1 MKLHIFAIENK
12 YDFMNISIFFRL
24 LLLSFFI
31 NLNAQ
36 TIRIPN
42 NRTNFQKLD
51 LLIQQEKNFG
61 KDSLALQKYL
71 QPLSKT
77 KLYLPLHSALQ
88 ANSYTNFY
96 DRITAKS
103 KKLYQTSINQANILG
118 YKPLQIWTRLNYVK
132 RLYHYGYYQE
142 MQPVLLEL
150 MKDIRQTK
158 ESEIINPLNTYK
170 TIGWI
175 MQTLSDYEEANYY
188 LKLALKHCKPES
200 ENYAALLDNYGVNLY
215 KTRRYQEALKQ
226 FDMAGA
232 MALRIKDSL
241 RYAKTLGNKAIVYEE
256 QKKYTE
262 AIPLL
267 KEDIALSERLKE
279 SKNTMFAS
287 IALARIYLK
296 SNALAEAEILINQAG
311 SIAASKP
318 YFRKWELEVINLK
331 LNLFKRKPNPKEE
344 LIASRRMMVLL
355 DSLKG
360 TDGDEQI
367 LQVKWQVQKAKYQ
380 QKITQANKRYQK
392 EIMVKNIFAVLI
404 GISIL
409 MAIVLYFIQKKKHKK
424 RQEVYEQKVTE
435 LEEQKQKI
443 EENFESS
450 NESLSNQIEY
460 LKNKNIQIKLLKQE
474 IETVETSNSSYL
486 EKRSG
491 KLHAL
496 LESHLMTEDNWIRF
510 KREFEKEFP
519 EFCQYLFTNFPELT
533 DSNKRIIFLQKLGF
547 SNIEISQFLGITT
560 DAVKKAKQ
568 RLKKKFGNNQDLSFL
583 FTPKQSIKEKQ
594 NRAF

>member
-158 ESEIINPLNTYK
+158 ESEIINPLDTYK

-175 MQTLSDYEEANYY
+175 MQTLSDYPEADYY
-188 LKLALKHCKPES
+188 LKRALKYCKPGS
-200 ENYAALLDNYGVNLY
+200 VNYAAILDNYGINLY

-226 FDMAGA
+226 FHKSGLI
-232 MALRIKDSL
+232 ALKINDSL
-241 RYAKTLGNKAIVYEE
+241 RYAKTLGNKALVYEE
-256 QKKYTE
+256 QNKYAE
-262 AIPLL
+262 AIQLL

-279 SKNTMFAS
+279 SKNKMFAS

-296 SNALAEAEILINQAG
+296 NNNLSDAQAILTEAEK
-311 SIAASKP
+311 IAVSKF
-318 YFRKWELEVINLK
+318 YFRKSELEIIKLK
-331 LNLFKRKPNPKEE
+331 LELLKRIPNANQE
-344 LIASRRMMVLL
+344 LITTRRMMVLL
-355 DSLKG
+355 DSLKA

-367 LQVKWQVQKAKYQ
+367 LQVKWQLQKDKYQ
-380 QKITQANKRYQK
+380 QKITQANTQYQK
-392 EIMVKNIFAVLI
+392 EIVVKNILAVLI
-404 GISIL
+404 GLSVFG
-409 MAIVLYFIQKKKHKK
+409 AIGLFFYQKKKHKK
-424 RQEVYEQKVTE
+424 RHKVYELKVAALEDQKRKM
-435 LEEQKQKI
+435 EEKFK
-443 EENFESS
+443 SS
-450 NESLSNQIEY
+450 NESLSSQVEY
-460 LKNKNIQIKLLKQE
+460 LKNKNVQINLLKKE
-474 IETVETSNSSYL
+474 IETVETSTSSYL
-486 EKRSG
+486 EKKNG

-496 LESHLMTEDNWIRF
+496 LESHLMTESNWIRF

-519 EFCQYLFTNFPELT
+519 DFSQNLITNFPELT

-547 SNIEISQFLGITT
+547 SNIEISQSLGITT

-568 RLKKKFGNNQDLSFL
+568 RLKKKLGGHQDLLLL
-583 FTPKQSIKEKQ
+583 FTQKETTKT
-594 NRAF
+594 

>member
-36 TIRIPN
+36 TTRIPN
-42 NRTNFQKLD
+42 NRTNSQKLD

-158 ESEIINPLNTYK
+158 ESEIINPLDTYK

-175 MQTLSDYEEANYY
+175 MQTLSDYPEANYY
-188 LKLALKHCKPES
+188 LKLALKYCKPDNP
-200 ENYAALLDNYGVNLY
+200 NYASILDNYGVNLY
-215 KTRRYQEALKQ
+215 KMRYYQDALKH
-226 FDMAGA
+226 FDKSGA
-232 MALRIKDSL
+232 IALKNKDIL
-241 RYAKTLGNKAIVYEE
+241 RYAKTLGNKALVYEQ
-256 QKKYTE
+256 QKKYVE
-262 AIPLL
+262 AISLL

-279 SKNTMFAS
+279 SKNKMFAS
-287 IALARIYLK
+287 IALSRIYLK
-296 SNALAEAEILINQAG
+296 NNALTEAEDLINEAG
-311 SIAASKP
+311 KIATSKS
-318 YFRKWELEVINLK
+318 YFRKWELEVVNLK
-331 LNLFKRKPNPKEE
+331 LDLLKRKPNPNEE
-344 LIASRRMMVLL
+344 LLVSRRMMVLL
-355 DSLKG
+355 DSLKV
-360 TDGDEQI
+360 TDGDDQI
-367 LQVKWQVQKAKYQ
+367 LHVKWQVQKAKYQ
-380 QKITQANKRYQK
+380 QKITQANKQYQK
-392 EIMVKNIFAVLI
+392 EIIIKNILGILIVL
-404 GISIL
+404 SIL
-409 MAIVLYFIQKKKHKK
+409 TAIVLFFIQKKKQKK
-424 RQEVYEQKVTE
+424 HQEAYEQKVTE

-443 EENFESS
+443 EEKFKSS
-450 NESLSNQIEY
+450 NASLNNQVEY
-460 LKNKNIQIKLLKQE
+460 LKNKNIQINQLIKE
-474 IETVETSNSSYL
+474 IETLETSSSSYL

-496 LESHLMTEDNWIRF
+496 LESHLMTEDNWSRF

-519 EFCQYLFTNFPELT
+519 EFYQYLLINFPELT

-547 SNIEISQFLGITT
+547 SNIEISQFLGITP

-568 RLKKKFGNNQDLSFL
+568 RLKKKFGDNQNFL
-583 FTPKQSIKEKQ
+583 F
-594 NRAF
+594 F

>member
-42 NRTNFQKLD
+42 NRTNSQKLD

-158 ESEIINPLNTYK
+158 ESEIINPLDTYK

-175 MQTLSDYEEANYY
+175 MQTLSDYPEANYY
-188 LKLALKHCKPES
+188 LKLALKYCKPDNP
-200 ENYAALLDNYGVNLY
+200 NYASILDNYGVNLY
-215 KTRRYQEALKQ
+215 KMRYYQDALKH
-226 FDMAGA
+226 FDKSGA
-232 MALRIKDSL
+232 IALKNKDIL
-241 RYAKTLGNKAIVYEE
+241 RYAKTLGNKALVYEQ
-256 QKKYTE
+256 QKKYVE
-262 AIPLL
+262 AISLL

-279 SKNTMFAS
+279 SKNKMFAS
-287 IALARIYLK
+287 IALSRIYLK
-296 SNALAEAEILINQAG
+296 NNALTEAEDLINEAG
-311 SIAASKP
+311 KIATSKS
-318 YFRKWELEVINLK
+318 YFRKWELEVVNLK
-331 LNLFKRKPNPKEE
+331 LDLLKRKPNPNEE
-344 LIASRRMMVLL
+344 LLVSRRMMVLL
-355 DSLKG
+355 DSLKL
-360 TDGDEQI
+360 TDGDDQI
-367 LQVKWQVQKAKYQ
+367 LHVKWQVQKAKYQ
-380 QKITQANKRYQK
+380 QKITQANKQYQK
-392 EIMVKNIFAVLI
+392 EIIIKNILGILIVL
-404 GISIL
+404 SIL
-409 MAIVLYFIQKKKHKK
+409 TAIVLFFIQKKKQKK
-424 RQEVYEQKVTE
+424 HQEAYEQKVTE

-443 EENFESS
+443 EEKFKSS
-450 NESLSNQIEY
+450 NASLNNQVEY
-460 LKNKNIQIKLLKQE
+460 LKNKNIQINQLIKE
-474 IETVETSNSSYL
+474 IETLETSSSSYL

-496 LESHLMTEDNWIRF
+496 LESHLMTEDNWSRF

-519 EFCQYLFTNFPELT
+519 EFYQYLLINFPELT

-547 SNIEISQFLGITT
+547 SNIEISQFLGITP

-568 RLKKKFGNNQDLSFL
+568 RLKKKFRDNQNFL
-583 FTPKQSIKEKQ
+583 LF
-594 NRAF
+594 

>member
-1 MKLHIFAIENK
+1 
-12 YDFMNISIFFRL
+12 
-24 LLLSFFI
+24 
-31 NLNAQ
+31 
-36 TIRIPN
+36 
-42 NRTNFQKLD
+42 
-51 LLIQQEKNFG
+51 
-61 KDSLALQKYL
+61 
-71 QPLSKT
+71 
-77 KLYLPLHSALQ
+77 
-88 ANSYTNFY
+88 
-96 DRITAKS
+96 
-103 KKLYQTSINQANILG
+103 
-118 YKPLQIWTRLNYVK
+118 
-132 RLYHYGYYQE
+132 
-142 MQPVLLEL
+142 
-150 MKDIRQTK
+150 
-158 ESEIINPLNTYK
+158 
-170 TIGWI
+170 
-175 MQTLSDYEEANYY
+175 
-188 LKLALKHCKPES
+188 
-200 ENYAALLDNYGVNLY
+200 
-215 KTRRYQEALKQ
+215 
-226 FDMAGA
+226 
-232 MALRIKDSL
+232 
-241 RYAKTLGNKAIVYEE
+241 
-256 QKKYTE
+256 
-262 AIPLL
+262 
-267 KEDIALSERLKE
+267 
-279 SKNTMFAS
+279 
-287 IALARIYLK
+287 
-296 SNALAEAEILINQAG
+296 
-311 SIAASKP
+311 
-318 YFRKWELEVINLK
+318 
-331 LNLFKRKPNPKEE
+331 
-344 LIASRRMMVLL
+344 MMVLL

-583 FTPKQSIKEKQ
+583 LPQ
-594 NRAF
+594 NSQ

>member
-42 NRTNFQKLD
+42 NRTNSQKLD

-158 ESEIINPLNTYK
+158 ESEIINPLDTYK

-175 MQTLSDYEEANYY
+175 MQTLSDYPEANYY
-188 LKLALKHCKPES
+188 LKLALKYCKPDNP
-200 ENYAALLDNYGVNLY
+200 NYASILDNYGVNLY
-215 KTRRYQEALKQ
+215 KMRYYHDALKH
-226 FDMAGA
+226 FDKSGA
-232 MALRIKDSL
+232 IALKNKNFL
-241 RYAKTLGNKAIVYEE
+241 RYAKTLGNKALVYEQ
-256 QKKYTE
+256 QKKYVE
-262 AIPLL
+262 AISLL

-279 SKNTMFAS
+279 SKNKMFAS
-287 IALARIYLK
+287 IALSRIYLK
-296 SNALAEAEILINQAG
+296 NNALTEAEDLINEAG
-311 SIAASKP
+311 KIATSKS
-318 YFRKWELEVINLK
+318 YFRKWELEVVNLK
-331 LNLFKRKPNPKEE
+331 LDLLKRKPNPNEE
-344 LIASRRMMVLL
+344 LLVSRRMMALL
-355 DSLKG
+355 DSLKV
-360 TDGDEQI
+360 TDGDDQI
-367 LQVKWQVQKAKYQ
+367 LHVKWQVQKAKYQ
-380 QKITQANKRYQK
+380 QKITQANKQYQK
-392 EIMVKNIFAVLI
+392 EIIIKNILGILIVL
-404 GISIL
+404 SIL
-409 MAIVLYFIQKKKHKK
+409 TAIVLFFIQKKKQKK
-424 RQEVYEQKVTE
+424 HQEAYEQKVTE

-443 EENFESS
+443 EEKFKSS
-450 NESLSNQIEY
+450 NASLNNQVEY
-460 LKNKNIQIKLLKQE
+460 LKNKNIQINQLIKE
-474 IETVETSNSSYL
+474 IETLETSSSSYL

-496 LESHLMTEDNWIRF
+496 LESHLMTEDNWSRF

-519 EFCQYLFTNFPELT
+519 EFYQYLLINFPELT

-547 SNIEISQFLGITT
+547 SNIEISQFLGITP

-568 RLKKKFGNNQDLSFL
+568 RLKKKFGDNQNFL
-583 FTPKQSIKEKQ
+583 F
-594 NRAF
+594 F

>member
-1 MKLHIFAIENK
+1 
-12 YDFMNISIFFRL
+12 MNLSIFFRL

-42 NRTNFQKLD
+42 RGTKSQKLD
-51 LLIQQEKNFG
+51 LLIQQEKNFD
-61 KDSLALQKYL
+61 KDSLALQKHL
-71 QPLSKT
+71 QPLAKSEQ
-77 KLYLPLHSALQ
+77 YLPIHSALL
-88 ANSYTNFY
+88 ANGYTSFY

-103 KKLYQTSINQANILG
+103 KTLYQTSINQANALG

-132 RLYHYGYYQE
+132 RLYHYGYFHE
-142 MQPVLLEL
+142 IQPVLLEL
-150 MKDIRQTK
+150 IKEIREAKQN
-158 ESEIINPLNTYK
+158 EIIASLDTYQ

-344 LIASRRMMVLL
+344 LIESRRMMVLL

-443 EENFESS
+443 EEKFKSS

-547 SNIEISQFLGITT
+547 SNIEISQFLGITN